1 MAAFVHLSRSR
12 FSVKYHELFGVTPN
26 EDLISASLGLAD
38 RLLEGAMSITDIAYE
53 CGFHDSNYFSLQF
66 KKATGLPPRDFAK
79 RHRTFQ

>member
-1 MAAFVHLSRSR
+1 MEYVNRY
-12 FSVKYHELFGVTPN
+12 K
-26 EDLISASLGLAD
+26 ISKSKI
-38 RLLEGAMSITDIAYE
+38 LLLCSEKSITDIAYE